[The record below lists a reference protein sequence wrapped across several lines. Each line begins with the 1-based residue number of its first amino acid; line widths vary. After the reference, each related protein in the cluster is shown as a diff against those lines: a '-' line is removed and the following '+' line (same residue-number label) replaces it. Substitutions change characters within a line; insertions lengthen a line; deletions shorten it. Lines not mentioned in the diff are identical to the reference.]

1 MRADWASDVQIALVL
16 AAMRPENALAIEVS
30 DATGLRIDDVLS
42 LRTDKILRTA
52 RPYVTDRKT
61 GKSHQVYIPAD
72 LRRRML
78 AQAGKVYIWPGRL
91 RPHER
96 HRTRDAV
103 YKDMERAVEVFRRS
117 GKIEPD
123 RHISPHTARKRA
135 GVRAYSRGGIDAV
148 AKLLQHR
155 AGASYTTMYALADQ
169 EPIKRRG
176 KHAGGHSK
184 RSRAAAA
191 SRSEARAGADQRGRA
206 GRQKSGGRS

>member
-1 MRADWASDVQIALVL
+1 MRSDWASDVQIALVL
-16 AAMRPENALAIEVS
+16 AAMRPANALAIEVS

-42 LRTDKILRTA
+42 LRTDMVLRTA

-61 GKSHQVYIPAD
+61 GKRHQIYIPAD

-135 GVRAYSRGGIDAV
+135 GVRAYRRGGIDAV

-155 AGASYTTMYALADQ
+155 AGAAYTAMYALSDQ
-169 EPIKRRG
+169 EPIRRG
-176 KHAGGHSK
+176 KRAKGHGKS
-184 RSRAAAA
+184 SRAAAA
-191 SRSEARAGADQRGRA
+191 AGSGARAASDHKR
-206 GRQKSGGRS
+206 

>member
-91 RPHER
+91 QPHER

-135 GVRAYSRGGIDAV
+135 GVRAYRRGGMDAV

-155 AGASYTTMYALADQ
+155 AGAAYTAMYALSDQ
-169 EPIKRRG
+169 EPIRRRG
-176 KHAGGHSK
+176 KRAKGHGKS
-184 RSRAAAA
+184 SRAAAETSSGDGAA
-191 SRSEARAGADQRGRA
+191 SDHKR
-206 GRQKSGGRS
+206 

>member
-42 LRTDKILRTA
+42 LRTDMVIRTA

-61 GKSHQVYIPAD
+61 GKRHQIYIPAD

-135 GVRAYSRGGIDAV
+135 GVRAYRRGGIDAV

-155 AGASYTTMYALADQ
+155 AGASYTAMYALSDQ
-169 EPIKRRG
+169 EPIGRRVKRAKGHG
-176 KHAGGHSK
+176 KS
-184 RSRAAAA
+184 SRAAAA
-191 SRSEARAGADQRGRA
+191 AGSGAGAGADHKR
-206 GRQKSGGRS
+206 

>member
-61 GKSHQVYIPAD
+61 GKSHQIYIPAD

-78 AQAGKVYIWPGRL
+78 AQAGKVFIWPGRL

-155 AGASYTTMYALADQ
+155 SEAAYTAIYAYADHL
-169 EPIKRRG
+169 PPSRKRR
-176 KHAGGHSK
+176 KNAPKSTKSAPKMPQK
-184 RSRAAAA
+184 RTN
-191 SRSEARAGADQRGRA
+191 GAF
-206 GRQKSGGRS
+206 